1 MDHPPARENGP
12 ARRTDRREAQ
22 GLSVA
27 KRTVLVVGSANMDLV
42 VSCERFLRPGE
53 TMLGHDFGM
62 FPGGKGAN
70 QAVACAKL
78 GGRVHFLGKMG
89 RDPFRDALADGLA
102 RDGVHLDGLL
112 TDDEAPT
119 GVALITVDARG
130 ENTIVVA
137 SGSNMRLTPADLD
150 AHEALFAGAAVVLV
164 QLEIPP
170 ETVLR
175 AAELGRAHGATVVLN
190 PAPARPLPDALLALV
205 DFLTPNQAE
214 AAELAGLTPDGT
226 ATAEVAARALLGRG
240 VRHVLVT
247 VGEEGALL
255 VTQDGTERFPAFAVT
270 PVDTT
275 AAGDAFN
282 GALAY
287 ALAEGQGLHEA
298 IPLAN
303 AVAAVAVT
311 RRGAQP
317 SMPDRAA
324 LDAFLHAHAAEAA
337 R

>member
-1 MDHPPARENGP
+1 MDIPNGHAQTL
-12 ARRTDRREAQ
+12 ARRD
-22 GLSVA
+22 
-27 KRTVLVVGSANMDLV
+27 VLVVGSANMDLV
-42 VSCERFLRPGE
+42 VTCERFLKPGE
-53 TMLGHDFGM
+53 TMLAHDFAM

-89 RDPFRDALADGLA
+89 DDAFHDALCESL
-102 RDGVHLDGLL
+102 RHDGVGLDGLL
-112 TDDEAPT
+112 TDADAPT

-137 SGSNMRLTPADLD
+137 AGSNMRLTPADLD
-150 AHEALFAGAAVVLV
+150 AHERLFADAAVVLV

-170 ETVLR
+170 ETVR
-175 AAELGRAHGATVVLN
+175 HAAELARRHGATFILN
-190 PAPARPLPDALLALV
+190 PAPAQRLPDDLLRQIDV
-205 DFLTPNQAE
+205 LTPNATE
-214 AAELAGLTPDGT
+214 AAQLAGLAPDGST
-226 ATAEVAARALLGRG
+226 TAEHAARELVRRG

-255 VTQDGTERFPAFAVT
+255 VTEGGTERFPAVRVA

-287 ALAEGQGLHEA
+287 ALADGQSLREA
-298 IPLAN
+298 VPLAN
-303 AVAAVAVT
+303 AVAGYAVT
-311 RRGAQP
+311 QRGAQP
-317 SMPDRAA
+317 SMPDPAA
-324 LDAFLHAHAAEAA
+324 LDAFLHAHAADAGVA
-337 R
+337 RPATAS